1 MGVQVRIL
9 VVRYRFIGD
18 TILTVPFLRNL
29 RRCYP
34 YAKIDMLVAPV
45 SGELLETC
53 PYVDNLIY
61 FDTTRKH
68 RYESSKVSK
77 KSFWHYVKLLRSQHY
92 DKSYILKRS
101 FSSAAL
107 CAFAGIKNRIGFDTE
122 WRGIFLTKKVPYD
135 STKHEVESFLDVL
148 KADNVPV
155 FDDYLEL
162 WLKKQDV
169 AEANSIL
176 SKYANNN
183 LKKVMV
189 HATSGNP
196 KKQWK
201 MEYFAQIIEKL
212 SNEKNI
218 QVFHLGAKSDRKVYE
233 NIRSMIKC
241 DLLIEPVNLC
251 GELDLGTSAAV
262 IANMDLVF
270 GNDSG
275 TLHVAGALDV
285 PTVVIYG
292 PMDYHKW
299 RVWNLNTKALSTKI
313 DCYPCNLKT
322 KCKNNFACLE
332 QITPNVALTF
342 IDEMINATKIY

>member
-1 MGVQVRIL
+1 MRIL

-18 TILTVPFLRNL
+18 TLLTVPFLRNL

-53 PYVDNLIY
+53 PYIDNLIY

-68 RYESSKVSK
+68 RYEHGNKKK
-77 KSFWHYVKLLRSQHY
+77 KSFWHYVKLLKNEKY
-92 DKSYILKRS
+92 DKAYVLKRS
-101 FSSAAL
+101 LSSAFL
-107 CAFAGIKNRIGFDTE
+107 CACAGIKSRVGFNTE
-122 WRGIFLTKKVPYD
+122 GRGFLLTKRVPYD
-135 STKHEVESFLDVL
+135 SSKHEIESFLDVL

-162 WLKKQDV
+162 WLKDSDV
-169 AEANSIL
+169 DEAD
-176 SKYANNN
+176 KYVQKYFKPDC
-183 LKKVMV
+183 KKIIV

-201 MEYFAQIIEKL
+201 PEYFAKVIEKL

-218 QVFHLGAKSDRKVYE
+218 QVFHLGAKSDKQVYE
-233 NIRSMIKC
+233 NIRNMIKEP
-241 DLLIEPVNLC
+241 LNIEPVNLC
-251 GELDLGTSAAV
+251 GELDIGVSAAL
-262 IANMDLVF
+262 IAKMDLVF

-285 PTVVIYG
+285 PTIVIYG

-299 RVWNLNTKALSTKI
+299 RVWNKNTKALSTKI
-313 DCYPCNLKT
+313 PCYPCNLKT
-322 KCKNNFACLE
+322 KCKNNYDCLE
-332 QITPNVALTF
+332 QITPNIALTF
-342 IDEMINATKIY
+342 IDEMLNSAKTY

>member
-1 MGVQVRIL
+1 VRIL

-18 TILTVPFLRNL
+18 TLLTVPFLRNL

-53 PYVDNLIY
+53 PYIDNLIY

-68 RYESSKVSK
+68 RYEHGKSKK
-77 KSFWHYVKLLRSQHY
+77 KSFWHYVKLLRNEEY
-92 DKSYILKRS
+92 DKAYVLKRS
-101 FSSAAL
+101 LSSAFL
-107 CAFAGIKNRIGFDTE
+107 CAFAGIKSRVGFNTE
-122 WRGIFLTKKVPYD
+122 GRGFLLTKRVPYD
-135 STKHEVESFLDVL
+135 SSKHEIESFLDVL

-162 WLKKQDV
+162 WLKESDV
-169 AEANSIL
+169 EEAD
-176 SKYANNN
+176 KYARKYFRSDC
-183 LKKVMV
+183 KKIIV

-201 MEYFAQIIEKL
+201 PEYFAKVIEKL

-218 QVFHLGAKSDRKVYE
+218 QVFHLGAKSDRQVYD
-233 NIRSMIKC
+233 NIRSIIKEP
-241 DLLIEPVNLC
+241 LNIEPVNLC
-251 GELDLGTSAAV
+251 GELDIGVSAAL
-262 IANMDLVF
+262 IAKMDLVF

-285 PTVVIYG
+285 PTIVIYG

-299 RVWNLNTKALSTKI
+299 RVWNKNTKALSTKI
-313 DCYPCNLKT
+313 PCYPCNLKT
-322 KCKNNFACLE
+322 KCKNNYGCLE
-332 QITPNVALTF
+332 QITPGIALTF
-342 IDEMINATKIY
+342 IDEMLNSAKIY